1 MILLISVLLIWTVC
15 ALGSHTFMGVQFSKQ
30 ATVPLRG
37 LLAIGIV
44 LHHLSLRLVEA
55 SPDCHWIWLQ
65 FSFWGAP
72 IVAVFF
78 FLSGYGLMVSLIT
91 KGQEYLDGFLKK
103 RLLKI
108 VLPLVLCS
116 IVFEATS
123 ITLWGGQIADFRKDW
138 PFLPNCWFCVTI
150 IIYYFAFYI
159 TALLFKSSPIKVA
172 YSMCLFSFVY
182 VFLFKVMDFC
192 NWWYQM
198 VLSINIGMTLAYYE
212 TAIRNV
218 LYKYKRIIVLLLFL
232 LTFLSAY
239 WASCSKTDNFPVGM
253 MVLSLVVGL
262 LIYSSLC
269 LRPIKSN
276 RLLTFFGRYS
286 FEIYLIHGAVISVL
300 FGMAYTYIPHWWH
313 VFTILTFL
321 ATFFFA
327 WILRKVMKVVNQ
339 RFI

>member
-1 MILLISVLLIWTVC
+1 MISVLLIWTVC

-55 SPDCHWIWLQ
+55 SPDCSWIWSQ

-91 KGQEYLDGFLKK
+91 KGQKYLDGFLKK

-123 ITLWGGQIADFRKDW
+123 ITLCGGQIADFRKDW

-172 YSMCLFSFVY
+172 YSMWLFSFVY

-218 LYKYKRIIVLLLFL
+218 LYKYKRTIVLLLFL
-232 LTFLSAY
+232 QTFLSAY

-300 FGMAYTYIPHWWH
+300 FGMAYTYIPRWWH

>member
-15 ALGSHTFMGVQFSKQ
+15 ALDSHTFMGVQFSKQ

-44 LHHLSLRLVEA
+44 LHHLSLRLVEV

-123 ITLWGGQIADFRKDW
+123 ITLGGQIADFRKDW

-172 YSMCLFSFVY
+172 YSMWLFSFVY

-218 LYKYKRIIVLLLFL
+218 LYKYKRTIVLLLFL
-232 LTFLSAY
+232 LTILSAY

-300 FGMAYTYIPHWWH
+300 FGMAYTYIPRWWH

>member
-1 MILLISVLLIWTVC
+1 MISVLLIWTVC
-15 ALGSHTFMGVQFSKQ
+15 ALDNHTFMGVQFSKQ

-123 ITLWGGQIADFRKDW
+123 ITLWGA
-138 PFLPNCWFCVTI
+138 NC
-150 IIYYFAFYI
+150 
-159 TALLFKSSPIKVA
+159 
-172 YSMCLFSFVY
+172 
-182 VFLFKVMDFC
+182 
-192 NWWYQM
+192 
-198 VLSINIGMTLAYYE
+198 
-212 TAIRNV
+212 
-218 LYKYKRIIVLLLFL
+218 
-232 LTFLSAY
+232 
-239 WASCSKTDNFPVGM
+239 
-253 MVLSLVVGL
+253 
-262 LIYSSLC
+262 
-269 LRPIKSN
+269 
-276 RLLTFFGRYS
+276 
-286 FEIYLIHGAVISVL
+286 
-300 FGMAYTYIPHWWH
+300 
-313 VFTILTFL
+313 
-321 ATFFFA
+321 
-327 WILRKVMKVVNQ
+327 
-339 RFI
+339 

>member
-1 MILLISVLLIWTVC
+1 MISVLLIWTVC

>member
-1 MILLISVLLIWTVC
+1 MISVLLIWTVC

-123 ITLWGGQIADFRKDW
+123 ITFFWGGQIADFRKDW

-172 YSMCLFSFVY
+172 YSMWLFSFVY

-218 LYKYKRIIVLLLFL
+218 LYKYKRTIVLLLFL

-300 FGMAYTYIPHWWH
+300 FGMAYTYIPRWWH

>member
-37 LLAIGIV
+37 LLATGIV

-55 SPDCHWIWLQ
+55 SPDCSWIWSQ

-91 KGQEYLDGFLKK
+91 KGKKYLDGFLKK

-116 IVFEATS
+116 IVFEAIS

-150 IIYYFAFYI
+150 IIYYLAFYI
-159 TALLFKSSPIKVA
+159 AALLLKSSPIKIVYA
-172 YSMCLFSFVY
+172 MWVFSFVY

-218 LYKYKRIIVLLLFL
+218 LYKYKRTIVLLLFL

-269 LRPIKSN
+269 FRPIKSN

-300 FGMAYTYIPHWWH
+300 FGMAYTYIPRWWH

>member
-37 LLAIGIV
+37 LLATGIV

-55 SPDCHWIWLQ
+55 SPDCSWIWSQ

-91 KGQEYLDGFLKK
+91 KGQKYLDGFLKK

-116 IVFEATS
+116 IVFEAIS

-159 TALLFKSSPIKVA
+159 IALLFKSSPIKVA
-172 YSMCLFSFVY
+172 YSMWLFSFVY
-182 VFLFKVMDFC
+182 VFLFKVMDFY

-218 LYKYKRIIVLLLFL
+218 LYKYKRTIVLLLFL

-300 FGMAYTYIPHWWH
+300 FGMAYTYIPRWWH

>member
-1 MILLISVLLIWTVC
+1 MISVLLIWTVC

-44 LHHLSLRLVEA
+44 LHHLSLRLVET

-91 KGQEYLDGFLKK
+91 KGHEYLDGFLKK

-172 YSMCLFSFVY
+172 YSMWLFSFVY

-232 LTFLSAY
+232 LTFLSVY

-300 FGMAYTYIPHWWH
+300 FGMSYTYIPHWWH

>member
-15 ALGSHTFMGVQFSKQ
+15 ALGSHTFMGVLFSKQ

-37 LLAIGIV
+37 LLAIDIV

-55 SPDCHWIWLQ
+55 SPDCHWIWSQ

-91 KGQEYLDGFLKK
+91 KGQKYLDGFLKK

-159 TALLFKSSPIKVA
+159 AALLFKSSPIKVA
-172 YSMCLFSFVY
+172 YSMWLFSLVY
-182 VFLFKVMDFC
+182 VFLFKVMDFSS
-192 NWWYQM
+192 WWYQM

-218 LYKYKRIIVLLLFL
+218 LYKYKRTIVLLLFL
-232 LTFLSAY
+232 LTLLSAY

-253 MVLSLVVGL
+253 MVLSLVIGL
-262 LIYSSLC
+262 LIYSLLC

-276 RLLTFFGRYS
+276 RLLTFFGKHS

-300 FGMAYTYIPHWWH
+300 FGMAYTYIPRWWH

>member
-172 YSMCLFSFVY
+172 YSMWLFSFVY

-232 LTFLSAY
+232 LTFLSVY

>member
-30 ATVPLRG
+30 VTVPLRG

-91 KGQEYLDGFLKK
+91 KGQKYLDGFLKK
-103 RLLKI
+103 RLFKI

-172 YSMCLFSFVY
+172 YSMWLFSFVY

-232 LTFLSAY
+232 LTFLSVY

>member
-1 MILLISVLLIWTVC
+1 MISVLLIWTVC

-55 SPDCHWIWLQ
+55 SPDCHWIWSQ

-91 KGQEYLDGFLKK
+91 KGQKYLDGFLKK

-159 TALLFKSSPIKVA
+159 AALLFKSSPIKVA
-172 YSMCLFSFVY
+172 YSMWLFSLVY
-182 VFLFKVMDFC
+182 VFLFKVMDFSS
-192 NWWYQM
+192 WWYQM

-218 LYKYKRIIVLLLFL
+218 LYKYKRAVVLLLFL

-253 MVLSLVVGL
+253 MALSLVVGL

-300 FGMAYTYIPHWWH
+300 FGMAYTYIPRWWH

>member
-1 MILLISVLLIWTVC
+1 MISVLLIWTVC

-37 LLAIGIV
+37 LLATGIV

-55 SPDCHWIWLQ
+55 SPDCSWIWSQ

-91 KGQEYLDGFLKK
+91 KGQKYLDGFLKK

-116 IVFEATS
+116 IVFEVIS

-172 YSMCLFSFVY
+172 YSMWLFSFVY
-182 VFLFKVMDFC
+182 VFLFKVMDFY

-218 LYKYKRIIVLLLFL
+218 LYKYKRTIVLLLFL

-269 LRPIKSN
+269 FRPIKSN

-300 FGMAYTYIPHWWH
+300 FGMAYTYIPRWWH

>member
-37 LLAIGIV
+37 LLATGIV

-55 SPDCHWIWLQ
+55 SPDYSWIWSQ

-91 KGQEYLDGFLKK
+91 KGQKYLDGFLKK

-116 IVFEATS
+116 IVFEAIS

-172 YSMCLFSFVY
+172 YSMWLFSFVY
-182 VFLFKVMDFC
+182 VFLFKVMDFY

-218 LYKYKRIIVLLLFL
+218 LYEYKRTIVLLLFL

-269 LRPIKSN
+269 FRPIKSN

-300 FGMAYTYIPHWWH
+300 FGMAYTYIPRWWH